1 MNKTTIQTKSHVDAK
16 WYVVDAAQET
26 LGRLAVECARRL
38 MGKHK
43 PTYTPHVDTGD
54 YMVVINAAT
63 VQVTGT
69 NKESDK
75 MYRHHTGW
83 PGGLKELSLE
93 RMRERRPE
101 DIVRLAVRRMLPKTT
116 LGRHMLKKL
125 KVYAGDRHS
134 HHAQKPEPISFGTG
148 R

>member
-1 MNKTTIQTKSHVDAK
+1 MQKTTVQTKSHVDAK

-26 LGRLAVECARRL
+26 LGRMAVECARRL

-54 YMVVINAAT
+54 YIVVINAEK
-63 VQVTGT
+63 VQVTG
-69 NKESDK
+69 NKEAGK
-75 MYRHHTGW
+75 IYRNHTGY
-83 PGGLKELSLE
+83 PGGLKEMNLE
-93 RMRERRPE
+93 TMRDRRPE
-101 DIVRLAVRRMLPKTT
+101 EIIRLAVRRMLPKTT

-125 KVYAGDRHS
+125 KVYAGDRHA
-134 HHAQKPEPISFGTG
+134 HHAQKPEPLSFGTG

>member
-1 MNKTTIQTKSHVDAK
+1 MHKTTVETRSHANAQ
-16 WYVVDAAQET
+16 WFVVDASQEI
-26 LGRLAVECARRL
+26 LGRMAAQIAQRL

-54 YMVVINAAT
+54 YIVVINAEK
-63 VQVTGT
+63 VQVTGA
-69 NKESDK
+69 NKEADK
-75 MYRHHTGW
+75 MYRNHTGW
-83 PGGLKELSLE
+83 PGGLKEVSLA
-93 RMRERRPE
+93 RMRERKPE
-101 DIVRLAVRRMLPKTT
+101 EVIRLAVRRMLPKTT

-134 HHAQKPEPISFGTG
+134 HHAQKPEQLSFGTG